1 MSLQAQ
7 AMRSSLLKI
16 DSLNAEL
23 GREKENSEICRK
35 FLQLS
40 AVPS

>member
-7 AMRSSLLKI
+7 VMRLSLLKI
-16 DSLNAEL
+16 DSLIAEL
-23 GREKENSEICRK
+23 GKEKENSEICRK

-40 AVPS
+40 AVSS

>member
-7 AMRSSLLKI
+7 VMRSLLLKI
-16 DSLNAEL
+16 DSLTAEH

-40 AVPS
+40 AVSS

>member
-7 AMRSSLLKI
+7 VMRSSLLKI
-16 DSLNAEL
+16 ASLTEEL
-23 GREKENSEICRK
+23 GKEKENSEICRK

-40 AVPS
+40 AVSS